1 MKMKIELSADLA
13 ETVSELL
20 HEYQESVAYD
30 MAYASYCGEVAEKF
44 DAAVER
50 AKDSTPESKELTTT
64 NQWQLLEK
72 KLQKS

>member
-13 ETVSELL
+13 EMVSGLL

-30 MAYASYCGEVAEKF
+30 AAFASYCGEVAKKF

-50 AKDSTPESKELTTT
+50 AKKDSTPERETD
-64 NQWQLLEK
+64 
-72 KLQKS
+72 

>member
-20 HEYQESVAYD
+20 HGYQESVVYD
-30 MAYASYCGEVAEKF
+30 AAFASYCGEVAKKF

-50 AKDSTPESKELTTT
+50 ERAKKDSTSERDTD
-64 NQWQLLEK
+64 
-72 KLQKS
+72 